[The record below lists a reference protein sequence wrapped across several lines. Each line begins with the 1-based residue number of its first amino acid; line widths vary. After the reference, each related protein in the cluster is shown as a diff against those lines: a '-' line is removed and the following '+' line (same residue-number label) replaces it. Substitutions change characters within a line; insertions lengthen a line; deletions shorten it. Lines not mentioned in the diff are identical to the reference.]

1 MRHRQEGYCRHAL
14 YPQSCREDAE
24 NEENFADHG
33 TLVLGA
39 EHRAGDEGVC
49 RTARAHGALTVP
61 PLPGGLRWAP

>member
-1 MRHRQEGYCRHAL
+1 MRHRHEGYCRHAL
-14 YPQSCREDAE
+14 YPQSCREDGE

-33 TLVLGA
+33 TLVFGA

-49 RTARAHGALTVP
+49 RTARAHRALTVP